1 MKKPVVKEI
10 LEWGY
15 CFIIAFIVAIL
26 VKYFVGAPTVVKQ
39 QSMNTTLLEGQ
50 RLWLNRIPRT
60 FNQEYK
66 RGDIITFEAPSTPIP
81 SLEQINYEYPVAI
94 YDYKIDNIFE
104 KFCYYVLETGKKSY
118 IKRIIGIAGDH
129 VRIEAGKVYLN
140 EKLLEE
146 PYLDEGVTTINAGQ
160 YIDVIV
166 PENCVFVM
174 GDNREHSTDSRSFG
188 CIPIEKIES
197 RVGIRFWPFS
207 KFGKVE

>member
-94 YDYKIDNIFE
+94 
-104 KFCYYVLETGKKSY
+104 
-118 IKRIIGIAGDH
+118 
-129 VRIEAGKVYLN
+129 
-140 EKLLEE
+140 
-146 PYLDEGVTTINAGQ
+146 
-160 YIDVIV
+160 
-166 PENCVFVM
+166 
-174 GDNREHSTDSRSFG
+174 
-188 CIPIEKIES
+188 
-197 RVGIRFWPFS
+197 
-207 KFGKVE
+207 

>member
-1 MKKPVVKEI
+1 
-10 LEWGY
+10 
-15 CFIIAFIVAIL
+15 
-26 VKYFVGAPTVVKQ
+26 
-39 QSMNTTLLEGQ
+39 
-50 RLWLNRIPRT
+50 
-60 FNQEYK
+60 
-66 RGDIITFEAPSTPIP
+66 
-81 SLEQINYEYPVAI
+81 
-94 YDYKIDNIFE
+94 
-104 KFCYYVLETGKKSY
+104 
-118 IKRIIGIAGDH
+118 
-129 VRIEAGKVYLN
+129 VYLN